1 MEHPRMS
8 RYWARRLSSQGC
20 VLESC
25 HSKERASNA
34 DITYTNR
41 INYNSLRWIKHS
53 VIFNQHSHTP
63 EKANKHALV
72 IDRKVHSV
80 WENLITAYTYS
91 VYTPLQRQN
100 SRVKKINEWS
110 LLQSVQNIWEL
121 ICLYLTGGTAND
133 NFLCLLFTM
142 MHKQGIT
149 FSRVQNKK
157 PLNLL

>member
-1 MEHPRMS
+1 MS
-8 RYWARRLSSQGC
+8 KYWARRLSSQGC

-25 HSKERASNA
+25 RSKERASNA

-100 SRVKKINEWS
+100 SRVQKNKRMKPVTISTKLMRTHLFISHRRYSKRQLS
-110 LLQSVQNIWEL
+110 LPAIYNDAQ
-121 ICLYLTGGTAND
+121 TGY
-133 NFLCLLFTM
+133 
-142 MHKQGIT
+142 
-149 FSRVQNKK
+149 
-157 PLNLL
+157 NL